1 MSLDDPPDPRQLTGA
16 ELHALYGAR
25 IRAGQVKAGIEL
37 FERICRANPRWGLSY
52 DLLGRLY
59 EADGQDDRAYEAY
72 RTGMEIG
79 LRSRRMSRELKT
91 DLVVKVVE
99 FCTARDWKDRADR
112 HLEVMA
118 RLAPR
123 HPLIPRLREAT
134 GADEMRTLSRHL
146 DRRQEAQA
154 LVHAARDRFEA
165 NDLDEARRLYHQ
177 AIEVDDRCT
186 NAYIFLAQTY
196 SRLGPERLAEGL
208 EYYRELVERRASWGL
223 GFNLLG
229 QLYEAAGRD
238 DDAYLALNRAADL
251 SDTSPTLDR
260 RRKAELRAHLVRFC
274 ASRGWVEREAH
285 QRERVRALQPRHPVL
300 NGARPRPERDSTLAA
315 ARAAA
320 QGGRRPAAVKL
331 YQEAIARDGRNRT
344 AHVELA
350 QLYEQLDAEGQAR
363 GVTYFEAVVEHS
375 PRWGLAW
382 KLLGEL
388 RAATGDDEGAYA
400 AIRKATE
407 MGLTSTRLSDGVK
420 VDNLLELVDFCN
432 RRGWDARALNHVDQV
447 LALQPDHPA
456 GRALR
461 GLLTRVRPA
470 RDD

>member
-1 MSLDDPPDPRQLTGA
+1 MPPDAPLDPRQLTGA
-16 ELHALYGAR
+16 ELHALFAAR
-25 IRAGQVKAGIEL
+25 TKAGQIRAGIDD
-37 FERICRANPRWGLSY
+37 FERICRANPRWGLAY

-59 EADGQDDRAYEAY
+59 ESDGQDDRAYEAY

-99 FCTARDWKDRADR
+99 FCTARQWKDRAER

-123 HPLIPRLREAT
+123 HPLIQRLRDAQGPE
-134 GADEMRTLSRHL
+134 EMRTLSRHL
-146 DRRQEAQA
+146 DRRQEAQG

-165 NDLDEARRLYHQ
+165 GELQEARQLYHE

-196 SRLGPERLAEGL
+196 ARLGDEALEEGL
-208 EYYRELVERRASWGL
+208 EYYQRLVERRASWGL

-229 QLYEAAGRD
+229 QLYEAARQD
-238 DDAYLALNRAADL
+238 DKAYATLNRAADL

-260 RRKAELRAHLVRFC
+260 RRKAELRADLVRFC
-274 ASRGWVEREAH
+274 EARGWTARADH
-285 QRERVRALQPRHPVL
+285 QRERVRALQPRHPLVS
-300 NGARPRPERDSTLAA
+300 GERARPERDNGLAA
-315 ARAAA
+315 ARAAVA
-320 QGGRRPAAVKL
+320 GGKLEAAVAL
-331 YQEAIARDGRNRT
+331 YRKAIERDARNRT

-350 QLYEQLDAEGQAR
+350 ETYHRLDDSAKASGAVFFEHIVEQ
-363 GVTYFEAVVEHS
+363 S

-382 KLLGEL
+382 KLLGGL
-388 RAATGDDEGAYA
+388 RAKLGEDEKAYE

-407 MGLTSTRLSDGVK
+407 MGLASSRLSIAVK

-432 RRGWDARALNHVDQV
+432 QRGWDTRALVHVDQV
-447 LALQPDHPA
+447 LQLQPDHPA

-461 GLLTRVRPA
+461 GLLTRDRGPA
-470 RDD
+470 D